1 MNRLGIYGG
10 TFDPV
15 HHGHLAVARSA
26 RQAFAL
32 RRVLFVP
39 AHQSPLRAP
48 PLASACDRLAMVR
61 HAIADEPAFEAAAL
75 DIERPGPSFTIDTLQ
90 ALAVQ
95 HPHAEFFLILGADA
109 LAELPAWRHADRI
122 LTIAQII
129 ALPRS
134 GHPTAIPP
142 EVLDLDPIAS
152 RRIHIHHMPPV
163 DIAASRIRARC
174 AQGRPVN
181 AWVPE
186 AVADYI
192 ASRRLYAAAGTDPPR
207 AI

>member
-1 MNRLGIYGG
+1 VNRLGIYGG

-15 HHGHLAVARSA
+15 HCGHLAVAETV

-39 AHQSPLRAP
+39 ANQSPLRAP
-48 PLASACDRLAMVR
+48 PLASACDRLAMVGR
-61 HAIADEPAFEAAAL
+61 AIAGTPAFEAAAL
-75 DIERPGPSFTIDTLQ
+75 DIERPGPSFMIDTLQ

-95 HPHAEFFLILGADA
+95 HPRAEFFLILGADA

-122 LTIAQII
+122 LALAQII
-129 ALPRS
+129 AVPRP
-134 GHPTAIPP
+134 GHSSEIPS
-142 EVLDLDPIAS
+142 EVLALNPNAHQ
-152 RRIHIHHMPPV
+152 RIHAQRMPPV
-163 DIAASRIRARC
+163 DIAASRIRAHC
-174 AQGRPVN
+174 ASGHSVD
-181 AWVPE
+181 AWVPQ

-192 ASRRLYAAAGTDPPR
+192 ASRGLYADAEPEPPG